1 MTEDD
6 VTKMNLPRKKYFRQ
20 RAHSNPLSDHNFDY
34 PFHPDLMDW
43 QPFYPKYFSAIQN
56 GDHKNDENV
65 KEQLKQIEVLDI
77 GCGYGGLLIALSSVL
92 PDSLIL
98 GLEIRVKVSDYV
110 IDRIKALRESTDKYH
125 NVACI
130 RTNAMKHLPNFFR
143 KGQLKKAF
151 FLFPDPHF
159 KRTKLKWRIISKT
172 LLAEYAYVL
181 AIDALVYTITDVLE
195 VHEWMVKCFSE
206 HPLFERVPAE
216 ELKDDPCYH
225 ATFHTTEEGKKVARN
240 DGDKHPAVFRRIK
253 HPTET

>member
-1 MTEDD
+1 
-6 VTKMNLPRKKYFRQ
+6 
-20 RAHSNPLSDHNFDY
+20 LS
-34 PFHPDLMDW
+34 
-43 QPFYPKYFSAIQN
+43 K
-56 GDHKNDENV
+56 
-65 KEQLKQIEVLDI
+65 
-77 GCGYGGLLIALSSVL
+77 VL

-110 IDRIKALRESTDKYH
+110 IDRIKALRESTNEYQ
-125 NVACI
+125 NIACI

-172 LLAEYAYVL
+172 LLAEYAYCL

-206 HPLFERVPAE
+206 HPLFERVPAD
-216 ELKDDPCYH
+216 ELQNDPCYH

-240 DGDKHPAVFRRIK
+240 DGDKHPAVFRRILHK
-253 HPTET
+253 TETAT